1 MIRVAL
7 RILQLGAFA
16 VVLAASPR
24 EVFDLD
30 RFLVPKELVLHG
42 TALLAGAFALRRI
55 ALSRV
60 DWLLLGYLLLSALS
74 AVFAANPWIGVRA
87 VALSASAVLLFWVAR
102 SLREAGL
109 SRPLLNS
116 LALAVV
122 LAALTALLQAY
133 GLELT
138 IFPGSRAPGG
148 TLGNR
153 NFVGHAAAFGLPL
166 VLLAALRARRFV
178 LTSLGV
184 TIVAASL
191 VLTRSRAAWLACAV
205 SLAVFFVA
213 MLVSRSMPWKRVAA
227 VAVFGIAGIAAALLI
242 PNALRWRSDNPYLE
256 SVQGV
261 VNYEGGSG
269 RGRLVQYTHS
279 LRMAAAHPL
288 LGVGAGNWPV
298 RYPEFA
304 ARNDGSLNDSEPGTT
319 FNPWPSSDWVAFVSE
334 RGFAAAALLGA
345 VFVVLFAR
353 AWRCLRGEGS
363 WEAAT
368 LMATIAAAGVAGAF
382 DAVLLLALPAFLVWC
397 ALGVL
402 ECTETAGV
410 SPAEPAASRRWR
422 TGEDAA
428 SGEWPARGGETPP
441 RQPAGRRRS
450 ILQVAIVLVSLVG
463 VIRSTS
469 QLIAMEIYA
478 TRGDRASLE
487 RAARIDPGN
496 YRVRLRLAR
505 KGRCA
510 HALAARGL
518 FPNAEAAKAAA
529 RRCR

>member
-1 MIRVAL
+1 MQKESAYDGTVSRVAL
-7 RILQLGAFA
+7 RILQLGAIA
-16 VVLAASPR
+16 VVLAVTPR

-42 TALLAGAFALRRI
+42 TALLAGLFALRRI
-55 ALSRV
+55 VLSRL

-74 AVFAANPWIGVRA
+74 VAFATNPWIGTRA
-87 VALSASAVLLFWVAR
+87 VALSASAVLLFWIAR

-109 SRPLLNS
+109 SRPLLNT

-122 LAALTALLQAY
+122 LAAGTALLQAY

-178 LTSLGV
+178 FVSLGV

-205 SLAVFFVA
+205 SLAVFFLA
-213 MLVSRSMPWKRVAA
+213 MLIARAMPWKRVAV

-269 RGRLVQYTHS
+269 RGRLVQYAHS
-279 LRMAAAHPL
+279 LRMAAAYPI

-334 RGFAAAALLGA
+334 RGFVAAALLGI
-345 VFVVLFAR
+345 VLVLLFVR
-353 AWRCLRGEGS
+353 ACRRLRGEES

-368 LMATIAAAGVAGAF
+368 LLATITAAGVAGAF
-382 DAVLLLALPAFLVWC
+382 DAVLLLALPAFLVWTAIG
-397 ALGVL
+397 ALDSCQPPTGNRQRVVAAVVL
-402 ECTETAGV
+402 L
-410 SPAEPAASRRWR
+410 ASLL
-422 TGEDAA
+422 GFV
-428 SGEWPARGGETPP
+428 
-441 RQPAGRRRS
+441 RS
-450 ILQVAIVLVSLVG
+450 A
-463 VIRSTS
+463 S

-487 RAARIDPGN
+487 QAARIDPGN
-496 YRVRLRLAR
+496 YRVRLRLGR
-505 KGRCA
+505 KGRCE

-518 FPNAEAAKAAA
+518 FPNADAAKAAA